1 MSASRTVDMK
11 LELRADSD
19 ISFSAINKEEHAQI
33 ADFLADK
40 KIKVKNEIMEEMIG
54 TAQAVTQA
62 LMEEDD
68 DDESE
73 AESDDSRKDE
83 RKKMKKQKE
92 KAVQSN
98 TMDLDEDSE
107 GWSLYLSVLEST
119 ADVGLLVDE
128 DFAAPGSDSDVAEEF
143 DEVRARIQSSVCG

>member
-68 DDESE
+68 DESE

-92 KAVQSN
+92 KAVQNN

-107 GWSLYLSVLEST
+107 GRLLELFVLR
-119 ADVGLLVDE
+119 VQLMCLRLVDE

-143 DEVRARIQSSVCG
+143 DEVRARIRLSGYG

>member
-92 KAVQSN
+92 KAVQNN

-107 GWSLYLSVLEST
+107 GRRLYLLVLRLQLMCLRS
-119 ADVGLLVDE
+119 VDE

-143 DEVRARIQSSVCG
+143 DEVRARIRLSGYG